1 VPVPRA
7 YTFQSLRVWQQTCY
21 LVVQEKSDVRQA
33 RLAITESVS
42 LPLREG
48 FGSVDSVSCLR
59 QLDQCDSPE
68 VLVAEIARVLRPG
81 GLLLLTVPNGNV
93 ESLLRPWFQVE
104 MQQALDSP
112 EQRLLICTRNKRLP

>member
-1 VPVPRA
+1 M
-7 YTFQSLRVWQQTCY
+7 
-21 LVVQEKSDVRQA
+21 RQA
-33 RLAITESVS
+33 RLAITQPIA

-48 FGSVDSVSCLR
+48 FGSVDSVSCFR

-81 GLLLLTVPNGNV
+81 GLLLLTVPNGDV
-93 ESLLRPWFQVE
+93 ESLLRPWFHVE

-112 EQRLLICTRNKRLP
+112 GQRLLICTRKKKSPY